1 MRRLVGRVRH
11 PDRTESGFTMVE
23 LLVSMFLFALVMA
36 LISSA
41 VLVMFHSLRKQQG
54 QADDLD
60 AGRKVV
66 TLLDH
71 QVRYANTV
79 RSVSTSGTATYIAWQ
94 TGDTN
99 QPQSCT
105 LWRFDSAAKTL
116 AYKTWDIVI
125 STNTATD
132 VSAWHPQAFNV
143 VTIGSQPVFSTTPT
157 STVANTHTQAS
168 FVFGIKNGNPSTVS
182 ANQVTLTAINT
193 ADASASP
200 SACGQVTS

>member
-1 MRRLVGRVRH
+1 
-11 PDRTESGFTMVE
+11 MVE
-23 LLVSMFLFALVMA
+23 LLVSMFMFALVMS

-54 QADDLD
+54 QSDDLD

-79 RSVSTSGTATYIAWQ
+79 RTVSTSGTATYIAWQ

-105 LWRFDSAAKTL
+105 LWRFDSAAQTL
-116 AYKTWDIVI
+116 AYKTWDIV
-125 STNTATD
+125 TATNPSSAAN
-132 VSAWHPQAFNV
+132 VSVWHPQAIHV
-143 VTIGSQPVFSTTPT
+143 VAIGSNPVFSTIPT
-157 STVANTHTQAS
+157 STVATTHTQAS
-168 FVFGIKNGNPSTVS
+168 FLFGIKNGNPSTVS
-182 ANQVTLTAINT
+182 ANQVTLTAINS
-193 ADASASP
+193 ADASASS